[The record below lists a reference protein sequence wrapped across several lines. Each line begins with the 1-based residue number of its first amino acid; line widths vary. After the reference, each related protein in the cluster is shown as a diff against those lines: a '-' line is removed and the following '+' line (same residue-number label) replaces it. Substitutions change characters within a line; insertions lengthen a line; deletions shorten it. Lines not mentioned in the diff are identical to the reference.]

1 MQCIVKNLEKCGA
14 MSAVGTSANG
24 AISNGHC
31 SGDISTV
38 TSLGTSF
45 RMSWRRHSAGVRRGQ
60 AVEVL
65 P

>member
-1 MQCIVKNLEKCGA
+1 MQCIVKNPEKCGA
-14 MSAVGTSANG
+14 MSTVGTSANG
-24 AISNGHC
+24 AISNGNC

-38 TSLGTSF
+38 TSLRTSF
-45 RMSWRRHSAGVRRGQ
+45 RMSWRRHSAGVRRGP